1 MGNYAPHLRRD
12 ELMDRVDDGAVAVL
26 PTGSLEQHGAHLPVG
41 TDSLLAEAVVREA
54 VDRAVADGVP
64 AVAFPA
70 IWTGFS
76 PHHVPL
82 GGTVSLSKETLVALL
97 DDVCASLLGMGFRKV
112 LVVNGH
118 GGNRPVTALVAGDV
132 GTGQHEADVAEL
144 NYTALAEERFRERRA
159 GETGSAYHA
168 GEFETALMLHLHGE
182 LVEMAAARDDHE
194 EPATPYSPS
203 DMFSGGPLGMRRTY
217 DFLTDDGV
225 RGDPTLATA
234 ETGAA
239 VFEAATEALADVIG
253 EFRDLERERRHDPRV
268 E

>member
-1 MGNYAPHLRRD
+1 MGNYVPHLRRD
-12 ELMDRVDDGAVAVL
+12 ELMDRVEDGAVAVL

-54 VDRAVADGVP
+54 VDLAVADGVP

-97 DDVCASLLGMGFRKV
+97 DDVCSSMLAMGFSKV

-118 GGNRPVTALVAGDV
+118 GGNRPVTSLVAGDL
-132 GTGQHEADVAEL
+132 GTRQHEADVAEL
-144 NYTALAEERFRERRA
+144 NYSALAAERFEELRS
-159 GETGSAYHA
+159 GEAGSAYHA
-168 GEFETALMLHLHGE
+168 GEFETALMLYLHGE
-182 LVEMAAARDDHE
+182 LVDVDAARDDHN
-194 EPATPYSPS
+194 EPATQYSPS

-234 ETGAA
+234 AEGESL
-239 VFEAATEALADVIG
+239 FEAATEALADVIG
-253 EFRDLERERRHDPRV
+253 RFRSLERERRHDPG
-268 E
+268 